1 MMLSFCALNGLSG
14 HEAGRA
20 LLERLYREKT
30 GRELPEI
37 PVTDRGKPYFADGSL
52 HFSISHTKKHAFCVL
67 SEHNVGIDAEE
78 LDRDISL
85 KLAEKILSPG
95 EKVQFDS
102 ALDQR
107 KALLTFWVLKEAAAK
122 LSGEGLQGYPNHTD
136 FSLGHPGV
144 TEIAGCLVAVLEEK
158 GEDWMLFDTHAHMDD
173 RAFDADREELLAA
186 LPQQGIGLV
195 LNPGCSLASS
205 RNVDAL
211 TKQYDYIYGA
221 VGSHPDVAD
230 EVDEAVLEEYRVL
243 CKQNPKIK
251 AIGEIGLDYHYEG
264 IPREIQQKA
273 FRMQMALA
281 REMGLPVI
289 VHERDAHEDGM
300 KIVEEFPEVTGVF
313 HCYSGSAEM
322 AKWLV
327 ARGWYIGFTGVL
339 TFKNARKAL
348 EVAASIPLDRIVL
361 ETDCPYMSP
370 EPFRGKRNDP
380 GKLYRMAE
388 KLAELR
394 GLSIEETHRITM
406 ENGRKLY
413 GI

>member
-1 MMLSFCALNGLSG
+1 
-14 HEAGRA
+14 
-20 LLERLYREKT
+20 
-30 GRELPEI
+30 
-37 PVTDRGKPYFADGSL
+37 
-52 HFSISHTKKHAFCVL
+52 
-67 SEHNVGIDAEE
+67 
-78 LDRDISL
+78 
-85 KLAEKILSPG
+85 
-95 EKVQFDS
+95 
-102 ALDQR
+102 
-107 KALLTFWVLKEAAAK
+107 
-122 LSGEGLQGYPNHTD
+122 
-136 FSLGHPGV
+136 
-144 TEIAGCLVAVLEEK
+144 
-158 GEDWMLFDTHAHMDD
+158 MLFDTHAHMDD
-173 RAFDADREELLAA
+173 RAFEEDRQELLAA
-186 LPQQGIGLV
+186 LPEQGIGLL

-205 RNVDAL
+205 RNVDLL

-230 EVDEAVLEEYRVL
+230 EVNEAVLEEYREL
-243 CKQNPKIK
+243 CKLNPKIK
-251 AIGEIGLDYHYEG
+251 AIGEIGLDYHYED

-273 FRMQMALA
+273 FRMQMELA
-281 REMGLPVI
+281 RELNLPVI

-300 KIVEEFPEVTGVF
+300 KIMEEFPEVTGVF

-348 EVAASIPLDRIVL
+348 EVASSIPLDRIVL

-394 GLSIEETHRITM
+394 GVSLEEIHRITM
-406 ENGRKLY
+406 ENGKNLY
-413 GI
+413 RI